1 MSRDDETAASTRRN
15 RLGLRLFAAYLA
27 LYAGF
32 MGATVFAPAW
42 MGATVGGVNV
52 AIVYGFG
59 LIAVALGMALV
70 YVRLTYGG
78 ESE

>member
-1 MSRDDETAASTRRN
+1 LSRDDDPAVSARRN
-15 RLGLRLFAAYLA
+15 RLGLRLFVAYLA
-27 LYAGF
+27 LYGGF

-42 MGATVGGVNV
+42 MGATIGGVNV

-70 YVRLTYGG
+70 YVQLSYGS

>member
-1 MSRDDETAASTRRN
+1 MSRDDDPAVSARRN
-15 RLGLRLFAAYLA
+15 RLGLRLFVAYLA
-27 LYAGF
+27 LYWGF

-42 MGATVGGVNV
+42 MGATIGGVNV
-52 AIVYGFG
+52 AIIYGVG

-78 ESE
+78 ERE